1 MGSVGDVSRVLLACV
16 LHALGTNPAAV
27 RGFRN
32 RFPKPNFEMMS
43 ARFQT
48 SVPSFSFFL
57 VGSVGDVSRV
67 LLACVLHALGTN
79 PAAVR
84 GFRNRFPKPNFEMM
98 SARFQTSVP
107 SFSFFLVGSVGDV
120 SRVLLACVLHAL
132 GTNPAAVR
140 GFRNRFPKPNFEM
153 MSARFQTS
161 VPGYSRIV
169 SCDVGRPGRYISFLF
184 FLFSG
189 FRRRRFDSFM
199 ACVLHALGTNPAAVR
214 GFRNRFPKPNFEM
227 MSARF
232 QTSVPGY
239 SRIVSCDVGRP
250 GGYLFSFLFFLFSG
264 FRRRRFES
272 FIGLCFACLG
282 HESCCCSRLSQPFS
296 KAKFRDDVG
305 AIPDERAFLFFLFSG
320 FRRRRFE
327 SFIGLCFACL
337 GYESCCC
344 SRLSQPFSK
353 AKFRDDV
360 GAIPDERTFLFFLF
374 SGFRRRRF
382 ESFIGLCF
390 ACLGYESCCCSRLSQ
405 PFSKAKFRDDV
416 GAIPDE
422 RTWL

>member
-1 MGSVGDVSRVLLACV
+1 MSEGLEAILFLSFSFFLVGSVGDVSTVLLACV

-48 SVPSFSFFL
+48 SVPGYSRIVSCDVGRPGGYILFL
-57 VGSVGDVSRV
+57 
-67 LLACVLHALGTN
+67 
-79 PAAVR
+79 
-84 GFRNRFPKPNFEMM
+84 
-98 SARFQTSVP
+98 

-169 SCDVGRPGRYISFLF
+169 SCDVGRPG
-184 FLFSG
+184 
-189 FRRRRFDSFM
+189 
-199 ACVLHALGTNPAAVR
+199 
-214 GFRNRFPKPNFEM
+214 
-227 MSARF
+227 
-232 QTSVPGY
+232 
-239 SRIVSCDVGRP
+239 
-250 GGYLFSFLFFLFSG
+250 GYLIS
-264 FRRRRFES
+264 
-272 FIGLCFACLG
+272 
-282 HESCCCSRLSQPFS
+282 
-296 KAKFRDDVG
+296 
-305 AIPDERAFLFFLFSG
+305 FLFFLFSG

>member
-169 SCDVGRPGRYISFLF
+169 SCDVGRPGGYLFSFLF

-189 FRRRRFDSFM
+189 FRRRRFDSFIGLCF
-199 ACVLHALGTNPAAVR
+199 ACLGHESCCCSRLSQPFSKAKFRDDVGAIPDERTVPGYSRIVSCDVGRPGGYLISFLFFLFSGFRRRRFESFIGLCFTCRGYTNPAAVR

-264 FRRRRFES
+264 FRRRRF
-272 FIGLCFACLG
+272 
-282 HESCCCSRLSQPFS
+282 
-296 KAKFRDDVG
+296 D
-305 AIPDERAFLFFLFSG
+305 
-320 FRRRRFE
+320 
-327 SFIGLCFACL
+327 
-337 GYESCCC
+337 
-344 SRLSQPFSK
+344 
-353 AKFRDDV
+353 
-360 GAIPDERTFLFFLF
+360 
-374 SGFRRRRF
+374 
-382 ESFIGLCF
+382 SFIGLCF

>member
-1 MGSVGDVSRVLLACV
+1 
-16 LHALGTNPAAV
+16 
-27 RGFRN
+27 
-32 RFPKPNFEMMS
+32 MS
-43 ARFQT
+43 EGLEAILFL
-48 SVPSFSFFL
+48 SFSFFL

-169 SCDVGRPGRYISFLF
+169 SCDVGRPG
-184 FLFSG
+184 
-189 FRRRRFDSFM
+189 
-199 ACVLHALGTNPAAVR
+199 
-214 GFRNRFPKPNFEM
+214 
-227 MSARF
+227 
-232 QTSVPGY
+232 
-239 SRIVSCDVGRP
+239 
-250 GGYLFSFLFFLFSG
+250 GYLFSFLFFLFSG
-264 FRRRRFES
+264 FRRRRF
-272 FIGLCFACLG
+272 
-282 HESCCCSRLSQPFS
+282 
-296 KAKFRDDVG
+296 D
-305 AIPDERAFLFFLFSG
+305 
-320 FRRRRFE
+320 

-360 GAIPDERTFLFFLF
+360 GAIPD
-374 SGFRRRRF
+374 
-382 ESFIGLCF
+382 
-390 ACLGYESCCCSRLSQ
+390 
-405 PFSKAKFRDDV
+405 DV

>member
-1 MGSVGDVSRVLLACV
+1 MPWARILLLFEAFGTVFQSQISSCFRSASRRAYLAIV
-16 LHALGTNPAAV
+16 ELFLA
-27 RGFRN
+27 
-32 RFPKPNFEMMS
+32 MS
-43 ARFQT
+43 EGLEAIFFL
-48 SVPSFSFFL
+48 SFSFFL

-84 GFRNRFPKPNFEMM
+84 GFRNRFPRPNFE
-98 SARFQTSVP
+98 
-107 SFSFFLVGSVGDV
+107 
-120 SRVLLACVLHAL
+120 LLS
-132 GTNPAAVR
+132 
-140 GFRNRFPKPNFEM
+140 E
-153 MSARFQTS
+153 RFQTS

-169 SCDVGRPGRYISFLF
+169 SCDVGRPGGYLFSFLF

-189 FRRRRFDSFM
+189 FRRRRFESFIGLCFACLGYESCCCSSCFRSASRRACLAIVELFLAM
-199 ACVLHALGTNPAAVR
+199 SEGLEAIFFLSFSFFLVGSVGDVSRVLLACVLHALGTNPAAVR

-282 HESCCCSRLSQPFS
+282 HESCCCSRLS
-296 KAKFRDDVG
+296 
-305 AIPDERAFLFFLFSG
+305 E
-320 FRRRRFE
+320 
-327 SFIGLCFACL
+327 
-337 GYESCCC
+337 
-344 SRLSQPFSK
+344 PFSK

>member
-1 MGSVGDVSRVLLACV
+1 MAIVELFLA
-16 LHALGTNPAAV
+16 
-27 RGFRN
+27 
-32 RFPKPNFEMMS
+32 MS
-43 ARFQT
+43 EGLEAIFFL
-48 SVPSFSFFL
+48 SFSFFL

-153 MSARFQTS
+153 MSARFQPS
-161 VPGYSRIV
+161 VPGYAMSEGLEAI
-169 SCDVGRPGRYISFLF
+169 F
-184 FLFSG
+184 FLSFSFFLVESVGDVSSTNPAAVRG
-189 FRRRRFDSFM
+189 FRKTVFQGQISSCFRSASRRAYLAIVELFLAMSEGPEAIFFLSFSFFLVGSVGDVSRVLL

-214 GFRNRFPKPNFEM
+214 GFRNRFPRPNFELL
-227 MSARF
+227 SERF

-272 FIGLCFACLG
+272 FIGLCFACL
-282 HESCCCSRLSQPFS
+282 R
-296 KAKFRDDVG
+296 
-305 AIPDERAFLFFLFSG
+305 
-320 FRRRRFE
+320 
-327 SFIGLCFACL
+327 
-337 GYESCCC
+337 YESCCC
-344 SRLSQPFSK
+344 LRLSEPFSK
-353 AKFRDDV
+353 ARFRDDFV
-360 GAIPDERTFLFFLF
+360 AITDD
-374 SGFRRRRF
+374 RR
-382 ESFIGLCF
+382 
-390 ACLGYESCCCSRLSQ
+390 
-405 PFSKAKFRDDV
+405 
-416 GAIPDE
+416 
-422 RTWL
+422 WL

>member
-1 MGSVGDVSRVLLACV
+1 MSEGLEAIFFLSFSFFLVGSVGDVSRVLLACV

-169 SCDVGRPGRYISFLF
+169 SCDVGRPG
-184 FLFSG
+184 
-189 FRRRRFDSFM
+189 
-199 ACVLHALGTNPAAVR
+199 
-214 GFRNRFPKPNFEM
+214 
-227 MSARF
+227 
-232 QTSVPGY
+232 
-239 SRIVSCDVGRP
+239 
-250 GGYLFSFLFFLFSG
+250 GYLFSFLFFLFSG
-264 FRRRRFES
+264 FRRRRFDS

-305 AIPDERAFLFFLFSG
+305 AIPDERTVPGYSRIVSCDVGRPGGYLFS
-320 FRRRRFE
+320 
-327 SFIGLCFACL
+327 
-337 GYESCCC
+337 
-344 SRLSQPFSK
+344 
-353 AKFRDDV
+353 
-360 GAIPDERTFLFFLF
+360 FLFFLF

>member
-1 MGSVGDVSRVLLACV
+1 MSWIRQVISIFITYIISKG
-16 LHALGTNPAAV
+16 LH
-27 RGFRN
+27 
-32 RFPKPNFEMMS
+32 
-43 ARFQT
+43 
-48 SVPSFSFFL
+48 
-57 VGSVGDVSRV
+57 
-67 LLACVLHALGTN
+67 
-79 PAAVR
+79 
-84 GFRNRFPKPNFEMM
+84 
-98 SARFQTSVP
+98 
-107 SFSFFLVGSVGDV
+107 
-120 SRVLLACVLHAL
+120 
-132 GTNPAAVR
+132 
-140 GFRNRFPKPNFEM
+140 
-153 MSARFQTS
+153 
-161 VPGYSRIV
+161 
-169 SCDVGRPGRYISFLF
+169 
-184 FLFSG
+184 
-189 FRRRRFDSFM
+189 
-199 ACVLHALGTNPAAVR
+199 
-214 GFRNRFPKPNFEM
+214 
-227 MSARF
+227 
-232 QTSVPGY
+232 

-282 HESCCCSRLSQPFS
+282 YESCCCSRLSQPFS

>member
-1 MGSVGDVSRVLLACV
+1 MPWVRILLLFEAFATVFQSQISRWCRRDSRRAYLAIV
-16 LHALGTNPAAV
+16 ELFLA
-27 RGFRN
+27 
-32 RFPKPNFEMMS
+32 MS
-43 ARFQT
+43 EGLEAILFL
-48 SVPSFSFFL
+48 SFSFFL

-67 LLACVLHALGTN
+67 LL
-79 PAAVR
+79 
-84 GFRNRFPKPNFEMM
+84 
-98 SARFQTSVP
+98 
-107 SFSFFLVGSVGDV
+107 
-120 SRVLLACVLHAL
+120 
-132 GTNPAAVR
+132 
-140 GFRNRFPKPNFEM
+140 
-153 MSARFQTS
+153 
-161 VPGYSRIV
+161 
-169 SCDVGRPGRYISFLF
+169 
-184 FLFSG
+184 
-189 FRRRRFDSFM
+189 

-272 FIGLCFACLG
+272 FIGLFFCMPWVRILLLFEAFATVFQSQISSRFRSDSRRAYYSRIV
-282 HESCCCSRLSQPFS
+282 SC
-296 KAKFRDDVG
+296 DVG
-305 AIPDERAFLFFLFSG
+305 RPRGYLISFLFFLFSG

>member
-1 MGSVGDVSRVLLACV
+1 MSEGLEAIFFLSFSFFLVGSVGDVSTVLLACV

-48 SVPSFSFFL
+48 SVPGYIVELFLAMSEGLEAIFFLSFSFFL
-57 VGSVGDVSRV
+57 VGSVGDVS
-67 LLACVLHALGTN
+67 T
-79 PAAVR
+79 
-84 GFRNRFPKPNFEMM
+84 
-98 SARFQTSVP
+98 
-107 SFSFFLVGSVGDV
+107 
-120 SRVLLACVLHAL
+120 VLLACVLHAL

-169 SCDVGRPGRYISFLF
+169 SCDVGRPGGYLFSFLF

-189 FRRRRFDSFM
+189 FRIGDVSTVLL

-264 FRRRRFES
+264 FRRRRF
-272 FIGLCFACLG
+272 
-282 HESCCCSRLSQPFS
+282 
-296 KAKFRDDVG
+296 D
-305 AIPDERAFLFFLFSG
+305 
-320 FRRRRFE
+320 
-327 SFIGLCFACL
+327 
-337 GYESCCC
+337 
-344 SRLSQPFSK
+344 
-353 AKFRDDV
+353 
-360 GAIPDERTFLFFLF
+360 
-374 SGFRRRRF
+374 
-382 ESFIGLCF
+382 SFIGLCF

>member
-1 MGSVGDVSRVLLACV
+1 
-16 LHALGTNPAAV
+16 
-27 RGFRN
+27 
-32 RFPKPNFEMMS
+32 MS
-43 ARFQT
+43 EGLEAIFFL
-48 SVPSFSFFL
+48 SFSFFL
-57 VGSVGDVSRV
+57 VGSVGDVS
-67 LLACVLHALGTN
+67 T
-79 PAAVR
+79 
-84 GFRNRFPKPNFEMM
+84 
-98 SARFQTSVP
+98 
-107 SFSFFLVGSVGDV
+107 
-120 SRVLLACVLHAL
+120 VLLACVLHAL

-169 SCDVGRPGRYISFLF
+169 SCDVGRPGGYLFSFLLF
-184 FLFSG
+184 FLVGSVG
-189 FRRRRFDSFM
+189 DVSTVLL

-264 FRRRRFES
+264 FRRRRF
-272 FIGLCFACLG
+272 
-282 HESCCCSRLSQPFS
+282 
-296 KAKFRDDVG
+296 D
-305 AIPDERAFLFFLFSG
+305 
-320 FRRRRFE
+320 
-327 SFIGLCFACL
+327 
-337 GYESCCC
+337 
-344 SRLSQPFSK
+344 
-353 AKFRDDV
+353 
-360 GAIPDERTFLFFLF
+360 
-374 SGFRRRRF
+374 
-382 ESFIGLCF
+382 SFIGLCF

>member
-1 MGSVGDVSRVLLACV
+1 
-16 LHALGTNPAAV
+16 
-27 RGFRN
+27 
-32 RFPKPNFEMMS
+32 MS
-43 ARFQT
+43 EGLEAIFFL
-48 SVPSFSFFL
+48 SFSFFL
-57 VGSVGDVSRV
+57 VGSVGDVS
-67 LLACVLHALGTN
+67 T
-79 PAAVR
+79 
-84 GFRNRFPKPNFEMM
+84 
-98 SARFQTSVP
+98 
-107 SFSFFLVGSVGDV
+107 
-120 SRVLLACVLHAL
+120 VLLACVLHAL

-169 SCDVGRPGRYISFLF
+169 SCDVGRPGGYLISFLF
-184 FLFSG
+184 F
-189 FRRRRFDSFM
+189 
-199 ACVLHALGTNPAAVR
+199 H
-214 GFRNRFPKPNFEM
+214 
-227 MSARF
+227 
-232 QTSVPGY
+232 
-239 SRIVSCDVGRP
+239 
-250 GGYLFSFLFFLFSG
+250 FSG

-296 KAKFRDDVG
+296 KAKFRDDAG
-305 AIPDERAFLFFLFSG
+305 AIPDERTWLVELFLAMSEGLFSFLFFLFSG

-405 PFSKAKFRDDV
+405 PFSKAKRDDV

>member
-1 MGSVGDVSRVLLACV
+1 MSEGLFSFLFFLFSGFRRRRFESFIGNCV

-107 SFSFFLVGSVGDV
+107 FFSFFLVGSVGDV

-161 VPGYSRIV
+161 VPGY
-169 SCDVGRPGRYISFLF
+169 
-184 FLFSG
+184 
-189 FRRRRFDSFM
+189 
-199 ACVLHALGTNPAAVR
+199 
-214 GFRNRFPKPNFEM
+214 
-227 MSARF
+227 
-232 QTSVPGY
+232 
-239 SRIVSCDVGRP
+239 
-250 GGYLFSFLFFLFSG
+250 
-264 FRRRRFES
+264 
-272 FIGLCFACLG
+272 
-282 HESCCCSRLSQPFS
+282 
-296 KAKFRDDVG
+296 
-305 AIPDERAFLFFLFSG
+305 
-320 FRRRRFE
+320 
-327 SFIGLCFACL
+327 
-337 GYESCCC
+337 
-344 SRLSQPFSK
+344 
-353 AKFRDDV
+353 
-360 GAIPDERTFLFFLF
+360 IPDERTFLFFLF